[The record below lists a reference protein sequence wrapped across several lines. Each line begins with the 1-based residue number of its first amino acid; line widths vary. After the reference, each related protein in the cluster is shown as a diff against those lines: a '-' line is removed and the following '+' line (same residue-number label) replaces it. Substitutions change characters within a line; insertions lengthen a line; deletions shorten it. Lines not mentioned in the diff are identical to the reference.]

1 VTNRLQP
8 TPSQTVGPFFAF
20 GLTARQ
26 YGYDFDQIAG
36 ERIKREGM
44 NETPIRIVGQIFD
57 GAGAPVSDAL
67 VEVWQADASGAY
79 PDTSAFADPT
89 AFHGFGRSGTG
100 SRKDGRFAFAT
111 IKPGGHDGEA
121 PHLNVILTMRGLLL
135 HVFTRIYF
143 SDEEDAN
150 AADPVLA
157 LVPEQRR
164 RTLIANRV
172 GEGSYR
178 FDIRMQGDEET
189 VFFDV

>member
-1 VTNRLQP
+1 MTNRLLQ

-26 YGYDFDQIAG
+26 YGYDFDQVAG
-36 ERIKREGM
+36 ERISREGI
-44 NETPIRIVGQIFD
+44 NGTPIRIVGQIFD
-57 GAGAPVSDAL
+57 GAGALVSDAL

-100 SRKDGRFAFAT
+100 STKDARFAFDT
-111 IKPGGHDGEA
+111 IKPGTHNGEA
-121 PHLNVILTMRGLLL
+121 PHLNLILTMRGLLL

-143 SDEEDAN
+143 SDEVDAN

-164 RTLIANRV
+164 KTLIANRV
-172 GEGSYR
+172 SEGSYC
-178 FDIRMQGDEET
+178 FNIKMQGDEET
-189 VFFDV
+189 VFFDI